1 LFEVAV
7 FVMNRGAAAQRFA
20 RGFFVPQ
27 NDDVV
32 EEDELL

>member
-1 LFEVAV
+1 LFKVALDA
-7 FVMNRGAAAQRFA
+7 MNSGADALRFA

-32 EEDELL
+32 EAVELL